1 MGYNVKNKLY
11 TLWVIRRDTIVSIES
26 IELRNFTVFKNFKV
40 NFSKGIN
47 IITGE
52 NGTGKTQLL
61 KAIYADIQISKS
73 KNINDISKYFKSVN
87 VNNVFFIKQLKPLFL
102 EVKASK
108 ISNKS
113 DKQYLMG
120 KLNLSINGIN
130 STVGNDDECSY
141 EISYPSEEINCTFIP
156 AKDMLTHS
164 KGFVSMADKFNEFPF
179 DKTLIDI
186 INKAS
191 QWQLKEPPKIALKI
205 LPILE
210 KMMEGKV
217 VIENEEF
224 YVKKNN
230 GEMINFA
237 VEAEGL
243 KKIGLLWQLLMNE
256 NITEGSVL
264 LWDEP
269 EANINPKF
277 VPDLVEILMELQKNG
292 IQIFLTTHDYI
303 FAKYFEVK
311 RSESDEIMYYSLYK
325 TDDGVKFESNINFT
339 DLKNNTIMDTFIQLY
354 KDEVERAME

>member
-1 MGYNVKNKLY
+1 MIL
-11 TLWVIRRDTIVSIES
+11 SIES
-26 IELRNFTVFKNFKV
+26 IELRNFTVFNNLKT

-47 IITGE
+47 VLIGE
-52 NGTGKTQLL
+52 NGTGKTQLI
-61 KAIYADIQISKS
+61 KAIYANIKISKS
-73 KNINDISKYFKSVN
+73 NNIDDISKYFKSVN
-87 VNNVFFIKQLKPLFL
+87 VNDVFFVRQIKPLFL

-108 ISNKS
+108 TDNKS
-113 DKQYLMG
+113 DKKYLMG
-120 KLNLSINGIN
+120 KLDLKFNGIN
-130 STVGNDDECSY
+130 MSFGSNDECSY
-141 EISYPSEEINCTFIP
+141 EISYPSKEIKCTYIP

-164 KGFVSMADKFNEFPF
+164 KGLVSMADKFNEFPF

-186 INKAS
+186 IKIAQ

-210 KMMEGKV
+210 KMIQGKV

-224 YVKKNN
+224 YVKKDN
-230 GEMINFA
+230 GEMVNFA

-256 NITEGSVL
+256 NITENSVL

-277 VPDLVEILMELQKNG
+277 IPDLVEILIELQRNG
-292 IQIFLTTHDYI
+292 VQIFVTTHDYI

-311 RSESDEIMYYSLYK
+311 RYENDEIMYYSLYK
-325 TDDGVKFESNINFT
+325 TDDGVKYENNINFG
-339 DLKNNTIMDTFIQLY
+339 DLKYNTIRDTFIQLY
-354 KDEVERAME
+354 KDEIERAIG

>member
-1 MGYNVKNKLY
+1 M
-11 TLWVIRRDTIVSIES
+11 SIES
-26 IELRNFTVFKNFKV
+26 VELRNFTVFENLKV

-73 KNINDISKYFKSVN
+73 KNIEDISKYFKSVN
-87 VNNVFFIKQLKPLFL
+87 INNSFFVKQLKPLFL
-102 EVKASK
+102 EVKDS
-108 ISNKS
+108 SFGNES

-120 KLNLSINGIN
+120 KIELNINGIK
-130 STVGNDDECSY
+130 STFGSDEECSY
-141 EISYPSEEINCTFIP
+141 EISYPAKEINCTFIP

-164 KGFVSMADKFNEFPF
+164 KGLVSMADKFNEFPF

-186 INKAS
+186 VKIAS
-191 QWQLKEPPKIALKI
+191 QWKLREIPKIALNI

-210 KMMEGKV
+210 KMMDGKV

-224 YVKKNN
+224 YIEKNN
-230 GEMINFA
+230 GDMVNFA
-237 VEAEGL
+237 IEAEGL

-256 NITEGSVL
+256 NITENSVL

-269 EANINPKF
+269 EANINPRF
-277 VPDLVEILMELQKNG
+277 IPDLVEILVELQRNG
-292 IQIFLTTHDYI
+292 VQIFLTTHDYI

-311 RSESDEIMYYSLYK
+311 RHENDEIMYYSLYK
-325 TDDGVKFESNINFT
+325 TNAGVMCESSESFGE
-339 DLKNNTIMDTFIQLY
+339 LKNNSIMDTFIQLY

>member
-1 MGYNVKNKLY
+1 M
-11 TLWVIRRDTIVSIES
+11 SIES
-26 IELRNFTVFKNFKV
+26 IELKNFTVFKNLKV

-47 IITGE
+47 VIIGE
-52 NGTGKTQLL
+52 NGTGKTQLI

-73 KNINDISKYFKSVN
+73 KNINDISRYFKSVN
-87 VNNVFFIKQLKPLFL
+87 VNDVFFVRQLKPLFL

-108 ISNKS
+108 IKNKS
-113 DKQYLMG
+113 DKEYTIDKINFESNG
-120 KLNLSINGIN
+120 SNLSLRNE
-130 STVGNDDECSY
+130 DQCSY
-141 EISYPSEEINCTFIP
+141 EISYPEKEINSTFIP

-164 KGFVSMADKFNEFPF
+164 KGLVSMADKFNEFPF

-186 INKAS
+186 IKRAG
-191 QWQLKEPPKIALKI
+191 QWKLKEPPKISLKI

-210 KMMEGKV
+210 KMMNGKV
-217 VIENEEF
+217 VIENEQF

-230 GEMINFA
+230 GEMVNFA

-256 NITEGSVL
+256 NITQDSVL

-277 VPDLVEILMELQKNG
+277 IPNLVEILIELQKNG
-292 IQIFLTTHDYI
+292 VQIFITTHNYI

-311 RSESDEIMYYSLYK
+311 RSEKDEIMYYSLYK
-325 TDDGVKFESNINFT
+325 TNDGVKCENNINFG
-339 DLKNNTIMDTFIQLY
+339 DLKNNTIRDTFIQLY
-354 KDEVERAME
+354 KDEIERAME

>member
-1 MGYNVKNKLY
+1 M
-11 TLWVIRRDTIVSIES
+11 SIES
-26 IELRNFTVFKNFKV
+26 IELRNFTVFENFKV
-40 NFSKGIN
+40 DFLKGIN
-47 IITGE
+47 IVIGE

-73 KNINDISKYFKSVN
+73 KNIKDISRYFKY
-87 VNNVFFIKQLKPLFL
+87 VNNNNFFLAQLKPLFL
-102 EVKASK
+102 ELKVSQIDNCSEKCGIAVYEE
-108 ISNKS
+108 KS
-113 DKQYLMG
+113 TTSEFLGSSY
-120 KLNLSINGIN
+120 
-130 STVGNDDECSY
+130 Y
-141 EISYPSEEINCTFIP
+141 EISYPSKEIKSTFIP

-164 KGFVSMADKFNEFPF
+164 KGLVSMADKFNEFPF

-186 INKAS
+186 IKIAQ

-210 KMMEGKV
+210 KMMDGTV

-230 GEMINFA
+230 GEMVNFS

-256 NITEGSVL
+256 NITEDSIL

-277 VPDLVEILMELQKNG
+277 IPDLVEILIELQRNG
-292 IQIFLTTHDYI
+292 VQIFLTTHDYI

-311 RSESDEIMYYSLYK
+311 RSKNDEIIYYSLYK
-325 TDDGVKFESNINFT
+325 TNDGVKCENNINFKN
-339 DLKNNTIMDTFIQLY
+339 LKNNTIMDTFIQLY

>member
-1 MGYNVKNKLY
+1 
-11 TLWVIRRDTIVSIES
+11 VIRRDIIVGIES

-61 KAIYADIQISKS
+61 KAIYADTQISKS
-73 KNINDISKYFKSVN
+73 KNIDDISKYFKSAN
-87 VNNVFFIKQLKPLFL
+87 VNDAFFVKQLKPLFL
-102 EVKASK
+102 EVKASN
-108 ISNKS
+108 ITNKS
-113 DKQYLMG
+113 DKHYLMG
-120 KLNLSINGIN
+120 KLNSNINGRI
-130 STVGNDDECSY
+130 STSGSDHECSY
-141 EISYPSEEINCTFIP
+141 EISYPSKEINCVFIP

-164 KGFVSMADKFNEFPF
+164 KGLVSMADKFHEFPF

-186 INKAS
+186 VKIAA

-210 KMMEGKV
+210 KMMGGKV

-230 GEMINFA
+230 GDMVNFA

-256 NITEGSVL
+256 NITEDSIL

-277 VPDLVEILMELQKNG
+277 IPDLVEVLIELQKNG
-292 IQIFLTTHDYI
+292 VQIFLTTHNYI

-311 RSESDEIMYYSLYK
+311 RSENDEIMYYSLYK
-325 TDDGVKFESNINFT
+325 TNYGVKCENNSSFT
-339 DLKNNTIMDTFIQLY
+339 DLKNNSIMDTFIQLY

>member
-1 MGYNVKNKLY
+1 
-11 TLWVIRRDTIVSIES
+11 VSIES
-26 IELRNFTVFKNFKV
+26 IELKNFTVFKNLKV

-47 IITGE
+47 IIVGE

-73 KNINDISKYFKSVN
+73 KNIDDISKYFKSVN
-87 VNNVFFIKQLKPLFL
+87 INDRFFVKQLKPLFL

-108 ISNKS
+108 IDNKS

-120 KLNLSINGIN
+120 KIHLNINGIN
-130 STVGNDDECSY
+130 TSVGSGDECSY
-141 EISYPSEEINCTFIP
+141 EISYPSQEINCVFIP

-164 KGFVSMADKFNEFPF
+164 KGLVSMADKFNEFPF

-186 INKAS
+186 IKIAG
-191 QWQLKEPPKIALKI
+191 QWQLKEPPNIALKI

-224 YVKKNN
+224 YVKKHN
-230 GEMINFA
+230 GDMVDFA
-237 VEAEGL
+237 IEAEGL

-256 NITEGSVL
+256 NITENSVL
-264 LWDEP
+264 IWDEP

-277 VPDLVEILMELQKNG
+277 IPDLVQILIELQNNG
-292 IQIFLTTHDYI
+292 VQIFLTTHDYI

-311 RSESDEIMYYSLYK
+311 RSENEEIMYYSLYK
-325 TDDGVKFESNINFT
+325 TNDGVKCENNIKFE

>member
-1 MGYNVKNKLY
+1 M
-11 TLWVIRRDTIVSIES
+11 SIES
-26 IELRNFTVFKNFKV
+26 VELRNFTVFKSLKV
-40 NFSKGIN
+40 SFSKGIN

-73 KNINDISKYFKSVN
+73 KNIDDISTYFKSVN
-87 VNNVFFIKQLKPLFL
+87 VNNRFFVKQLKPLFL
-102 EVKASK
+102 EVKASN
-108 ISNKS
+108 INNKS
-113 DKQYLMG
+113 DKQYLMS
-120 KLNLSINGIN
+120 KLYLNINGIN
-130 STVGNDDECSY
+130 STFGSDDECSY
-141 EISYPSEEINCTFIP
+141 EISYPSQEIKCTFIP

-164 KGFVSMADKFNEFPF
+164 KGLVSMADKFNEFPF

-186 INKAS
+186 VKIAG

-210 KMMEGKV
+210 NMMDGKV

-230 GEMINFA
+230 GEMVNFA

-256 NITEGSVL
+256 NITEGSIL

-277 VPDLVEILMELQKNG
+277 IPDLVEILIELQKNG
-292 IQIFLTTHDYI
+292 VQIFLSTHDYI

-311 RSESDEIMYYSLYK
+311 RSKNDEVMYYSLYK
-325 TDDGVKFESNINFT
+325 TNDGIKYENNVNFG

>member
-1 MGYNVKNKLY
+1 M
-11 TLWVIRRDTIVSIES
+11 SIES
-26 IELRNFTVFKNFKV
+26 IQLKNFTVFKNLKI

-47 IITGE
+47 IIVGE

-61 KAIYADIQISKS
+61 KAIYATSEISKS
-73 KNINDISKYFKSVN
+73 ENIDDISKYFKSVN
-87 VNNVFFIKQLKPLFL
+87 TNNSFFVKQLKPLFL
-102 EVKASK
+102 EVKASN
-108 ISNKS
+108 IDNKS
-113 DKQYLMG
+113 DQKCLMG
-120 KLNLSINGIN
+120 NN
-130 STVGNDDECSY
+130 ECTY
-141 EISYPSEEINCTFIP
+141 EISYPLQKFNCTFIP

-164 KGFVSMADKFNEFPF
+164 KGFVSMSDKFNEFPF

-186 INKAS
+186 IKKAS
-191 QWQLKEPPKIALKI
+191 QWQLKEPPNIALNI

-210 KMMEGKV
+210 KMMDGKV
-217 VIENEEF
+217 VVENEEF

-230 GEMINFA
+230 GDMVNFA

-256 NITEGSVL
+256 NITENSIL

-277 VPDLVEILMELQKNG
+277 IPNLVEILIELQGNG
-292 IQIFLTTHDYI
+292 VQIFLTTHDYI

-311 RSESDEIMYYSLYK
+311 RSEKDEIMYYSLYK
-325 TDDGVKFESNINFT
+325 SDDGVKYEHNTNFR

>member
-1 MGYNVKNKLY
+1 
-11 TLWVIRRDTIVSIES
+11 VSIES

-52 NGTGKTQLL
+52 NGTGNTQLL

-73 KNINDISKYFKSVN
+73 KNIDDISKYFKSAN
-87 VNNVFFIKQLKPLFL
+87 VNDVFFVKQLKPLFL

-108 ISNKS
+108 IKNKS
-113 DKQYLMG
+113 DKQY
-120 KLNLSINGIN
+120 INGII
-130 STVGNDDECSY
+130 SEIRSDDECSY
-141 EISYPSEEINCTFIP
+141 EISYPSKEINCTFIP

-164 KGFVSMADKFNEFPF
+164 KELVSMADKFNEFPF

-186 INKAS
+186 IKIAG

-210 KMMEGKV
+210 KMMDGKIV
-217 VIENEEF
+217 VKNEEF

-230 GEMINFA
+230 GDMVNFA

-256 NITEGSVL
+256 NITEDSVL

-277 VPDLVEILMELQKNG
+277 IPDLVEILIQLQKNG
-292 IQIFLTTHDYI
+292 VQVFLTTHDYI

-311 RSESDEIMYYSLYK
+311 RSKNDEIMYYSLYK
-325 TDDGVKFESNINFT
+325 TNDGVKCDNNINFGY
-339 DLKNNTIMDTFIQLY
+339 LKNNTIMDTFIQLY
-354 KDEVERAME
+354 KDEVEKAME

>member
-1 MGYNVKNKLY
+1 M
-11 TLWVIRRDTIVSIES
+11 SIES

-40 NFSKGIN
+40 NFLKGIN

-61 KAIYADIQISKS
+61 KAIYADTQISKS
-73 KNINDISKYFKSVN
+73 KNIDDISKYFKSAN
-87 VNNVFFIKQLKPLFL
+87 VSDVFFVKQLKPLFL
-102 EVKASK
+102 EIKASNVG
-108 ISNKS
+108 NKS
-113 DKQYLMG
+113 DKHYLMG
-120 KLNLSINGIN
+120 KVNLNINGRI
-130 STVGNDDECSY
+130 STFGSDDECSY
-141 EISYPSEEINCTFIP
+141 EISYPSKEINCVFIP
-156 AKDMLTHS
+156 TKDMLTHS
-164 KGFVSMADKFNEFPF
+164 KGLVSMSDKFHEFPF

-186 INKAS
+186 VKIAG

-210 KMMEGKV
+210 RMMDGKV
-217 VIENEEF
+217 IIENEEF

-230 GEMINFA
+230 GNMINFA

-256 NITEGSVL
+256 NITEDGVL

-277 VPDLVEILMELQKNG
+277 IPDLVEVLIELQRNG
-292 IQIFLTTHDYI
+292 VQIFLTTHNYI

-311 RSESDEIMYYSLYK
+311 RSQNDEIMYYSLYK
-325 TDDGVKFESNINFT
+325 TNDGVKCENNSSFT
-339 DLKNNTIMDTFIQLY
+339 DLKNNSIMDTFIQLY

>member
-1 MGYNVKNKLY
+1 MA
-11 TLWVIRRDTIVSIES
+11 IRSDKILSIES
-26 IELRNFTVFKNFKV
+26 IELRNFTVFNNLKV

-47 IITGE
+47 IIVGE

-73 KNINDISKYFKSVN
+73 KNIDDISKYFKSVN
-87 VNNVFFIKQLKPLFL
+87 DNNRFFVKQLKPLFL
-102 EVKASK
+102 EVKASG
-108 ISNKS
+108 SDNRS
-113 DKQYLMG
+113 DKAYLMG
-120 KLNLSINGIN
+120 KLNLNINGIK
-130 STVGNDDECSY
+130 STFGSDDECSY
-141 EISYPSEEINCTFIP
+141 EISYPSQEINCTLIP

-164 KGFVSMADKFNEFPF
+164 KGFVSMADKFSEFPF

-186 INKAS
+186 IKVAA

-210 KMMEGKV
+210 KMMDGKV
-217 VIENEEF
+217 VIENDEF
-224 YVKKNN
+224 FIKKLN
-230 GEMINFA
+230 GDMVNFA

-243 KKIGLLWQLLMNE
+243 KKIGLLWQLIMNE
-256 NITEGSVL
+256 NITENSIL

-277 VPDLVEILMELQKNG
+277 IPDLVEILIELQKNDV
-292 IQIFLTTHDYI
+292 QILLTTHDYI

-311 RSESDEIMYYSLYK
+311 RSESDEVMYYSLYK
-325 TDDGVKFESNINFT
+325 TDDGVKCENNIRFE

-354 KDEVERAME
+354 KDELERAME

>member
-1 MGYNVKNKLY
+1 M
-11 TLWVIRRDTIVSIES
+11 SIES
-26 IELRNFTVFKNFKV
+26 IELKNFTVFKNLKV
-40 NFSKGIN
+40 DFSKGIN
-47 IITGE
+47 VIIGE

-61 KAIYADIQISKS
+61 KAIYADIQITKS
-73 KNINDISKYFKSVN
+73 KNIDDISKYFKSVN
-87 VNNVFFIKQLKPLFL
+87 VNERFFVRQLKPLFL

-108 ISNKS
+108 INNKS

-120 KLNLSINGIN
+120 RVLFDINGIN
-130 STVGNDDECSY
+130 STFGSDDECSY
-141 EISYPSEEINCTFIP
+141 EISYPSKEIKSTFIP

-186 INKAS
+186 IKIAG
-191 QWQLKEPPKIALKI
+191 QWKLKEPPKIALKI

-210 KMMEGKV
+210 KMMDGTV

-243 KKIGLLWQLLMNE
+243 KKVGLLWQLLMNE
-256 NITEGSVL
+256 NITQDSVL

-277 VPDLVEILMELQKNG
+277 IPDLVEILIELQKNG
-292 IQIFLTTHDYI
+292 VQIFLTTHDYI

-311 RSESDEIMYYSLYK
+311 RSEKDKIMYYSLYK
-325 TDDGVKFESNINFT
+325 TNDGVKCENNINFG

>member
-1 MGYNVKNKLY
+1 MSV
-11 TLWVIRRDTIVSIES
+11 ES
-26 IELRNFTVFKNFKV
+26 IELRNFTVFNNLKINFL
-40 NFSKGIN
+40 NGIN
-47 IITGE
+47 VLIGE

-61 KAIYADIQISKS
+61 KAIYGDIQIAKS
-73 KNINDISKYFKSVN
+73 KNIDDISKYFKSVN
-87 VNNVFFIKQLKPLFL
+87 VNDQFFVKQVSPLFL
-102 EVKASK
+102 EVKVSN
-108 ISNKS
+108 IHNKS
-113 DKQYLMG
+113 DKEYLMG
-120 KLNLSINGIN
+120 KMQLNMNGIN
-130 STVGNDDECSY
+130 TSVESADECSY
-141 EISYPSEEINCTFIP
+141 EIAYPTKEVNCTFIP

-164 KGFVSMADKFNEFPF
+164 KGLVSMADKFSEFPF

-186 INKAS
+186 IKIAQ
-191 QWQLKEPPKIALKI
+191 QWQLSKPPKIALKI

-210 KMMEGKV
+210 RMMQGKV
-217 VIENEEF
+217 VVENEEF
-224 YVKKNN
+224 YVRKDS
-230 GEMINFA
+230 GEMVNFA

-277 VPDLVEILMELQKNG
+277 IPDLVEILLELRRNDV
-292 IQIFLTTHDYI
+292 QIFVTTHDYI

-311 RSESDEIMYYSLYK
+311 RSKEDEIMYYSLYK
-325 TDDGVKFESNINFT
+325 TDAGVKCESNANFR

>member
-1 MGYNVKNKLY
+1 M
-11 TLWVIRRDTIVSIES
+11 SIES
-26 IELRNFTVFKNFKV
+26 IELRNFTVFKSLKV

-47 IITGE
+47 IIVGE

-73 KNINDISKYFKSVN
+73 NNIADISKYFKSVN
-87 VNNVFFIKQLKPLFL
+87 VNNNFFVKQLKPLFL
-102 EVKASK
+102 EVKASN
-108 ISNKS
+108 IDNKS
-113 DKQYLMG
+113 DKKYLMG
-120 KLNLSINGIN
+120 KLNLNINGIT
-130 STVGNDDECSY
+130 STFGSDDECSY
-141 EISYPSEEINCTFIP
+141 EISYPAKEINCTFIP
-156 AKDMLTHS
+156 AKEMLTHS
-164 KGFVSMADKFNEFPF
+164 KGLVAMADKFSEFPF

-186 INKAS
+186 IKIAE

-210 KMMEGKV
+210 KMMDGRV

-230 GEMINFA
+230 GKMVNFA

-256 NITEGSVL
+256 NITENSIL

-277 VPDLVEILMELQKNG
+277 IPDLVEILIELQKNG
-292 IQIFLTTHDYI
+292 VQIFLTTHDYI

-311 RSESDEIMYYSLYK
+311 RSENDEIMYYSLYK
-325 TDDGVKFESNINFT
+325 TNDGVICENNVNFG

>member
-1 MGYNVKNKLY
+1 M
-11 TLWVIRRDTIVSIES
+11 SIES

-47 IITGE
+47 IILGE

-73 KNINDISKYFKSVN
+73 KNIDDISKYFKSVN
-87 VNNVFFIKQLKPLFL
+87 INNRFFVKQLKPLFL
-102 EVKASK
+102 EVKASN
-108 ISNKS
+108 INNKS

-120 KLNLSINGIN
+120 KLHLNINGMN
-130 STVGNDDECSY
+130 SEFGTDDEYSY

-164 KGFVSMADKFNEFPF
+164 KGLVSMADKFNEFPF

-186 INKAS
+186 IKIAG
-191 QWQLKEPPKIALKI
+191 QWQLKESPKIALKI
-205 LPILE
+205 LPMLE
-210 KMMEGKV
+210 RMMDGKV

-230 GEMINFA
+230 GEMVNFA

-256 NITEGSVL
+256 NITENSVL

-269 EANINPKF
+269 EANINPRF
-277 VPDLVEILMELQKNG
+277 IPDLVEILIELQRNG
-292 IQIFLTTHDYI
+292 VQIFLTTHDYI

-311 RSESDEIMYYSLYK
+311 RSECDEVMYYSLYK
-325 TDDGVKFESNINFT
+325 TNDDVKCENNINFG

>member
-1 MGYNVKNKLY
+1 MNIKRMIHHIGDKEG
-11 TLWVIRRDTIVSIES
+11 IIVSIES
-26 IELRNFTVFKNFKV
+26 VELKNFTVFRDFKV

-73 KNINDISKYFKSVN
+73 KNIDDISKYFKSAN
-87 VNNVFFIKQLKPLFL
+87 INGSFFVKQLKPLFL
-102 EVKASK
+102 EVKASG
-108 ISNKS
+108 INNKS

-120 KLNLSINGIN
+120 KLNININGIT
-130 STVGNDDECSY
+130 SEFGSDDECSY
-141 EISYPSEEINCTFIP
+141 EISYPSQEINCTFIP

-164 KGFVSMADKFNEFPF
+164 KGLVSMADKFNEFPF

-186 INKAS
+186 IKRAS

-210 KMMEGKV
+210 KMIDGKV

-224 YVKKNN
+224 YVKKNS
-230 GEMINFA
+230 GEMVNFS

-243 KKIGLLWQLLMNE
+243 KKLSLLWQLLMNE
-256 NITEGSVL
+256 NIAVNSVL

-277 VPDLVEILMELQKNG
+277 IPDLVEILIELQKSG
-292 IQIFLTTHDYI
+292 VQIFITTHDYI

-311 RSESDEIMYYSLYK
+311 RSENDEIMYYSLYK
-325 TDDGVKFESNINFT
+325 TYDGVKYENSISFG

-354 KDEVERAME
+354 KDEIERAMK

>member
-1 MGYNVKNKLY
+1 M
-11 TLWVIRRDTIVSIES
+11 SIES
-26 IELRNFTVFKNFKV
+26 IELKNFTVFNSLKI

-47 IITGE
+47 VLIGE
-52 NGTGKTQLL
+52 NGTGKTQLI
-61 KAIYADIQISKS
+61 KSIYANTQLNKS
-73 KNINDISKYFKSVN
+73 KNINDISRYFKSVN
-87 VNNVFFIKQLKPLFL
+87 VNDVFFVRQFKPLFL

-108 ISNKS
+108 IENKSNKEYTM
-113 DKQYLMG
+113 DKINFKING
-120 KLNLSINGIN
+120 TNISIN
-130 STVGNDDECSY
+130 SDEECSY
-141 EISYPSEEINCTFIP
+141 QISYPEKEIKSTFIP

-164 KGFVSMADKFNEFPF
+164 KGLVSMADKFNEFPF

-186 INKAS
+186 IKIAG
-191 QWQLKEPPKIALKI
+191 QWQLKESPKIALKI

-210 KMMEGKV
+210 RMMDGKI

-224 YVKKNN
+224 YVKKND
-230 GEMINFA
+230 GRMVNFA

-256 NITEGSVL
+256 NITEDSVL

-277 VPDLVEILMELQKNG
+277 IPDLVEILIELQRNG
-292 IQIFLTTHDYI
+292 VQIFVTTHDYI

-311 RSESDEIMYYSLYK
+311 RSENDEIMYYSLYK
-325 TDDGVKFESNINFT
+325 TDDGVKCENNVNFRS
-339 DLKNNTIMDTFIQLY
+339 LKNNTIMDTFIQLY

>member
-1 MGYNVKNKLY
+1 M
-11 TLWVIRRDTIVSIES
+11 SIES
-26 IELRNFTVFKNFKV
+26 IELRNFIVFKDLKV

-47 IITGE
+47 IIIGE

-73 KNINDISKYFKSVN
+73 KNIDDISKYFKSAN
-87 VNNVFFIKQLKPLFL
+87 TNSVFFVKQLKPLFL

-120 KLNLSINGIN
+120 KLNLNINGNN
-130 STVGNDDECSY
+130 SLFGSDDECSY
-141 EISYPSEEINCTFIP
+141 EISYPSQEIKCTFIP
-156 AKDMLTHS
+156 VKDMLTHS
-164 KGFVSMADKFNEFPF
+164 KGLVSMADKFKDFPF
-179 DKTLIDI
+179 DKTLVDI
-186 INKAS
+186 IKIAG
-191 QWQLKEPPKIALKI
+191 QWQLKEPPRIALNI

-210 KMMEGKV
+210 NMMDGKV

-224 YVKKNN
+224 YIKKKN
-230 GEMINFA
+230 GEMVDFA

-256 NITEGSVL
+256 SITENSVL

-277 VPDLVEILMELQKNG
+277 IPNLVEILIELQKNG
-292 IQIFLTTHDYI
+292 VQILLTTHDYI

-325 TDDGVKFESNINFT
+325 SNDGIKCENNVSFG

-354 KDEVERAME
+354 KDEVERAMK

>member
-1 MGYNVKNKLY
+1 M
-11 TLWVIRRDTIVSIES
+11 SIES
-26 IELRNFTVFKNFKV
+26 IELRNFTVFKDLKV

-73 KNINDISKYFKSVN
+73 KNIDDISKYFKCAN
-87 VNNVFFIKQLKPLFL
+87 VNDVFFVKQLKPLFL
-102 EVKASK
+102 EVKALN
-108 ISNKS
+108 IDNKL
-113 DKQYLMG
+113 DKAYLMG
-120 KLNLSINGIN
+120 KLNLNINGMR
-130 STVGNDDECSY
+130 STVGSDDECSY
-141 EISYPSEEINCTFIP
+141 EISYPSKEINCTFIP

-164 KGFVSMADKFNEFPF
+164 KGLVSMADKFNEFPF

-186 INKAS
+186 IKKAS
-191 QWQLKEPPKIALKI
+191 QWKLKEPPKIALKI

-210 KMMEGKV
+210 KMMDGKV

-230 GEMINFA
+230 GEMVNFA

-256 NITEGSVL
+256 NITENSVL

-269 EANINPKF
+269 ESNINPKF
-277 VPDLVEILMELQKNG
+277 IPDLVKILIELQKNG
-292 IQIFLTTHDYI
+292 VQIFLTTHNYI

-311 RSESDEIMYYSLYK
+311 RSKNDEIMYYSLYK
-325 TDDGVKFESNINFT
+325 TNDGIKYENNVNFG

>member
-1 MGYNVKNKLY
+1 M
-11 TLWVIRRDTIVSIES
+11 SIES

-47 IITGE
+47 IIIGE
-52 NGTGKTQLL
+52 NATGKTQLL
-61 KAIYADIQISKS
+61 KAIYADVEISKS
-73 KNINDISKYFKSVN
+73 KNIDDISKYFKSAN
-87 VNNVFFIKQLKPLFL
+87 VNERFFVKQLKPLFL
-102 EVKASK
+102 EVRASN
-108 ISNKS
+108 INNKS

-120 KLNLSINGIN
+120 KLNLNINGIN
-130 STVGNDDECSY
+130 STFESDDECSY
-141 EISYPSEEINCTFIP
+141 EISYPSQEINCTFIP

-164 KGFVSMADKFNEFPF
+164 KGLVSMADKFNEFPF

-186 INKAS
+186 IKIAG

-210 KMMEGKV
+210 KMMNGKV

-230 GEMINFA
+230 GEMVNFA

-256 NITEGSVL
+256 NITENSVL

-269 EANINPKF
+269 EANINTKF
-277 VPDLVEILMELQKNG
+277 IPDLVEILIELQKSG
-292 IQIFLTTHDYI
+292 LQIFLTTHDYI

-311 RSESDEIMYYSLYK
+311 RSEDDEIMYYSLYK
-325 TDDGVKFESNINFT
+325 TNDGVKCENNINFG

>member
-1 MGYNVKNKLY
+1 M
-11 TLWVIRRDTIVSIES
+11 SIEN
-26 IELRNFTVFKNFKV
+26 IKLKNFTVFKDLKV

-61 KAIYADIQISKS
+61 KAIYADTQISKS
-73 KNINDISKYFKSVN
+73 KNIDDISKYFKSAN
-87 VNNVFFIKQLKPLFL
+87 VNDCFFVKQLKPLFL
-102 EVKASK
+102 KVKASK
-108 ISNKS
+108 INNKS
-113 DKQYLMG
+113 DKHYLMG
-120 KLNLSINGIN
+120 KLNLNINGIR
-130 STVGNDDECSY
+130 STFGSDDECSY
-141 EISYPSEEINCTFIP
+141 EISYPSQEINCTFIP

-164 KGFVSMADKFNEFPF
+164 KGLVSMADKFNEFPF

-186 INKAS
+186 IKKAS
-191 QWQLKEPPKIALKI
+191 QWQLKEPPKIALNI

-210 KMMEGKV
+210 RMMDGKV
-217 VIENEEF
+217 VIKNEEF

-230 GEMINFA
+230 GEMVNFA

-256 NITEGSVL
+256 NITENSVL

-277 VPDLVEILMELQKNG
+277 IPDLVQILIELQKNG
-292 IQIFLTTHDYI
+292 IQIFLTTHNYI

-311 RSESDEIMYYSLYK
+311 RSENDEIMYYSLYK
-325 TDDGVKFESNINFT
+325 TDDGVKYESNINFGN
-339 DLKNNTIMDTFIQLY
+339 LKNNTIMDTFIQLY

>member
-1 MGYNVKNKLY
+1 
-11 TLWVIRRDTIVSIES
+11 VSIES
-26 IELRNFTVFKNFKV
+26 IELKNFTVFNSLKV

-47 IITGE
+47 ILIGE

-61 KAIYADIQISKS
+61 KAIYADLQISKS
-73 KNINDISKYFKSVN
+73 KNIDDISKYFKSVN
-87 VNNVFFIKQLKPLFL
+87 INNHFFVKQLKPLFL

-108 ISNKS
+108 SNNES

-120 KLNLSINGIN
+120 KLELNINGIK
-130 STVGNDDECSY
+130 SSFGSDDECSY
-141 EISYPSEEINCTFIP
+141 EISFPSQEINCTFIP

-164 KGFVSMADKFNEFPF
+164 KGIVSMADKFNEFPF

-186 INKAS
+186 VKIAS
-191 QWQLKEPPKIALKI
+191 QWQLKQPPKIALKI

-210 KMMEGKV
+210 KMMNGKV

-224 YVKKNN
+224 YVKKNDGN
-230 GEMINFA
+230 MVNFA

-256 NITEGSVL
+256 NITESSIL

-269 EANINPKF
+269 EANINPRF
-277 VPDLVEILMELQKNG
+277 IPDLVEILIELQKNNV
-292 IQIFLTTHDYI
+292 QVFLTTHDYI

-311 RSESDEIMYYSLYK
+311 RSQNDKIMYYSLYK
-325 TDDGVKFESNINFT
+325 TNDGVECENNINFG

-354 KDEVERAME
+354 KDEIERAME